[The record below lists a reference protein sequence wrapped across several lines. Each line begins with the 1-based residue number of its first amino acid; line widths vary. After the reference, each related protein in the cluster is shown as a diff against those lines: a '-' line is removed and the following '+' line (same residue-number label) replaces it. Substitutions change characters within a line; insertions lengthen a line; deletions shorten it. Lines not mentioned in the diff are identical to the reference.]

1 MTVAEGTRKLLCG
14 GQDAGYERL
23 GNDSYQHDLP
33 SHEGCG
39 SQMESWGGIPTTI
52 LLPVKSRRNLVMDVL

>member
-1 MTVAEGTRKLLCG
+1 MWG

-33 SHEGCG
+33 SHEGCE

-52 LLPVKSRRNLVMDVL
+52 LLPVKSRRNLVVDVL